1 MRIMILG
8 MMLLAVPLLA
18 HRPTGV
24 VLDYDS
30 ETSILSISVTHS
42 VNNSSKHYVN
52 KVIVELNGKE
62 IIEQKFKRQT
72 DDELQE
78 VVYKVID
85 AKEGD
90 KIAVTAYCNISGKK
104 KASLEIMAQEG
115 DGGSE

>member
-1 MRIMILG
+1 MRIIILG
-8 MMLLAVPLLA
+8 LMLLAVPLLA
-18 HRPTGV
+18 HPPKGV
-24 VLDYDS
+24 VLEYDS

-42 VNNSSKHYVN
+42 VNNSSKHYVS
-52 KVIVELNGKE
+52 KVTVELNGKE

-72 DDELQE
+72 SGEIQE

-104 KASLEIMAQEG
+104 KAGLEVMAQEG
-115 DGGSE
+115 DGGSK

>member
-1 MRIMILG
+1 MKVFIITLV
-8 MMLLAVPLLA
+8 LLTVPLLA
-18 HRPTGV
+18 HTPKSV
-24 VLDYDS
+24 DLEYDS
-30 ETSILSISVTHS
+30 ETGILNVAITHS
-42 VNNSSKHYVN
+42 VNNASKHYVY